1 MTTSVRTN
9 VDGGCLGAEVADGV
23 FIGSIATGINSRWIA
38 ENNIDLIINI
48 SGYNY
53 NSRVPMVVVIMD
65 DTTIPMEQLDTYV
78 GKFITISKIISRYR
92 ARGKRILV
100 HCAAGINR
108 SATAIGFYL
117 IDAGSDYMACTQK
130 IILANNTRARAALTN
145 ASFRYLLC
153 SYAACKHGLLVKK

>member
-1 MTTSVRTN
+1 MN
-9 VDGGCLGAEVADGV
+9 VDPGAEVADGL
-23 FIGSIATGINSRWIA
+23 FIGSIATAVDARWLA
-38 ENNIDLIINI
+38 ENRIDLIINI

-53 NSRVPMVVVIMD
+53 QSSVPMVIVIMD
-65 DTTIPMEQLDTYV
+65 DTAIPVAQLDTYV
-78 GKFITISKIISRYR
+78 GKFVTVSKIISKYH

-117 IDAGSDYMACTQK
+117 IDAGSDYNACTQR
-130 IILANNTRARAALTN
+130 IVSANKTRARAALTN

-153 SYAACKHGLLVKK
+153 SYAACKHGVQTPRH